1 MNSHPNASTKNDY
14 LFPTF
19 EDDWGKLAYLC
30 LIIIFSCAPL
40 VMLCICAIRFCL
52 GERDWELEA
61 ARQEHH
67 QNVRRLVVGTSRLL
81 GQHAASRM
89 GDSKDSLD
97 SSN

>member
-1 MNSHPNASTKNDY
+1 MSLRHNESVVDDY

-19 EDDWGKLAYLC
+19 KDDWGKIAYMC

-67 QNVRRLVVGTSRLL
+67 QNVRRLVIGTSRIL
-81 GQHAASRM
+81 GKQAASKI
-89 GDSKDSLD
+89 GDSLD
-97 SSN
+97 TSN